1 MAKKIPTDW
10 AARALSGSI
19 VRRHLSDARDDDS
32 MIRSLP
38 AGHQAALPDAAAAS
52 VNCCH
57 TQSCCVSQSCCAS
70 QSACTNIGEE
80 SEMGRRFSYGAQPSR
95 RLWPTAQA

>member
-1 MAKKIPTDW
+1 MARRVPTDW
-10 AARALSGSI
+10 AARALCGSI
-19 VRRHLSDARDDDS
+19 VSAHLSDARDDDS
-32 MIRSLP
+32 IIRSLP
-38 AGHQAALPDAAAAS
+38 AGHQAALPDAAEES

-80 SEMGRRFSYGAQPSR
+80 SEMNRRFSYGARAGQ
-95 RLWPTAQA
+95 RLWPTAQV